1 MTSSCNA
8 TAPIDI
14 PTKTAINPLAM
25 KFNCVYDSNLCSGAA
40 LTIAPTRSHA
50 SIKCN
55 ASNSSAI
62 TFSGIKYTPTE
73 IRIYAPSLHTY
84 NGVAADGEMLIVHSP
99 NGNNNSSNSSNS
111 SNPNAGLIV
120 SIPIMISSSSANS
133 DLTAIFKAMN
143 SINSS
148 TIALNASAPIND
160 NINVNSF
167 IPAKPY
173 YVYYGTLPYDSCGG
187 NYYYAVFTEPIYAK
201 TTLSN
206 LVASNIATVP
216 QSMKTNLQKSKTGP
230 ATGVDSG
237 SADEYVLFQVVG
249 NEDDSCDASND
260 ANANPNVNAD
270 SNNNSKEIGINVIC
284 GILIAIAVMGIAWLF
299 RKWNGSSSEAP
310 SAASGGSTAS
320 GGSSTAAAAV

>member
-14 PTKTAINPLAM
+14 PTKTAINPIAM

-40 LTIAPTRSHA
+40 LTIAPNLSHA
-50 SIKCN
+50 SINCN

-62 TFSGIKYTPTE
+62 TFSGIKYMPTE

-84 NGVAADGEMLIVHSP
+84 NGATAAAEMLIVHSP
-99 NGNNNSSNSSNS
+99 NGTNNSNSN
-111 SNPNAGLIV
+111 NPNDTANTGLIV
-120 SIPIMISSSSANS
+120 SIPIQITSSSANS
-133 DLTAIFKAMN
+133 DLTAIVKAMN
-143 SINSS
+143 SISAS

-173 YVYYGTLPYDSCGG
+173 YVYHGTLPYDSCGG
-187 NYYYAVFTEPIYAK
+187 NYYYAVFTDPIYARGA
-201 TTLSN
+201 LSN
-206 LVASNIATVP
+206 LSASNIATVP

-230 ATGVDSG
+230 VTGVDSG
-237 SADEYVLFQVVG
+237 SAEEYVLFQVVG
-249 NEDDSCDASND
+249 NEDESCDASND
-260 ANANPNVNAD
+260 ANADLNANAD
-270 SNNNSKEIGINVIC
+270 SNNNANDIGINVIC

-299 RKWNGSSSEAP
+299 RKWNGGGARAAPNAAPNAAP
-310 SAASGGSTAS
+310 SAAAPSAT
-320 GGSSTAAAAV
+320 TV